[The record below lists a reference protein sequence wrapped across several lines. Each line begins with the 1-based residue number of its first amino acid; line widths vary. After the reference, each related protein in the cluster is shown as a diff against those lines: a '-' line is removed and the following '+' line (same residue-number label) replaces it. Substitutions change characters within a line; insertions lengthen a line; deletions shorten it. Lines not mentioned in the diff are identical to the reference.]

1 MGEQE
6 KKVIGDLPKCKVL
19 RVLDLEEC
27 DDLENADIENIDKL
41 WHLKY
46 LSLGPNIDKLPE
58 KIDMLHCLEMLDLRK
73 TKIDTIPVEVIKL
86 HHLAHLLGKFKLE
99 KRDWEKRKVDTFFKK
114 ESNLETLAGCHR
126 RQSWISHANGR
137 YEEA

>member
-1 MGEQE
+1 
-6 KKVIGDLPKCKVL
+6 
-19 RVLDLEEC
+19 
-27 DDLENADIENIDKL
+27 
-41 WHLKY
+41 
-46 LSLGPNIDKLPE
+46 
-58 KIDMLHCLEMLDLRK
+58 MLHCLEMLDLRK

-114 ESNLETLAGCHR
+114 ESNLETGRFCHR
-126 RQSWISHANGR
+126 RQSWISHANGP